1 MASSEVLDFELLLAP
16 IAGDNPTGVSL
27 RDDYSPTSSYN
38 TIKTARDAARAAER
52 QMVMTGDAPVG
63 PVAGWEPILKLG
75 TKILG
80 EESKNLE
87 VAAWLT
93 EALVRKYGF
102 AGLRDGFRL
111 LRELSERFWDGLYP
125 LPDEDGVIARVAPL
139 TGLNGQESDGVLL
152 KPIANIPITARGAQ
166 RPFTLADYKRACEI
180 SGISDPEKRARMID
194 QGMPT
199 LEKFEQAS
207 RETSAEFWR
216 DLVEDLEACREEFH
230 RLCDIIEE
238 KCGKDDDGFS
248 LAPPTSNIR
257 NALEKAHEDVLNL
270 SRGRLADSSAQTA
283 EAGES
288 TMLVAS
294 DANTPMVGGTVAG
307 SVASRVQTREDAFR
321 LLLQVAE
328 FFKRTEP
335 HSPVSYALEQ
345 AVRWGKMPLP
355 DLWAELVPDESAR
368 SQLFKIVGI
377 QPPEAHADY

>member
-16 IAGDNPTGVSL
+16 IAGDNPAGISL
-27 RDDYSPTSSYN
+27 RDDYSPNSSYN
-38 TIKTARDAARAAER
+38 TIKTARDAARATER
-52 QMVMTGDAPVG
+52 QMIMDGEGASAP
-63 PVAGWEPILKLG
+63 AAEWEPILKQG

-93 EALVRKYGF
+93 EALVRKFGF

-125 LPDEDGVIARVAPL
+125 LPDEDGMIARVAPL

-152 KPIANIPITARGAQ
+152 KPIANIPITAAGTH

-180 SGISDPEKRARMID
+180 SGVSDPEKRARMID

-199 LEKFEQAS
+199 LEMFEQAS
-207 RETSAEFWR
+207 HETPADFFR
-216 DLVEDLEACREEFH
+216 DLVEDLEACREEF
-230 RLCDIIEE
+230 RLLCDVLDE
-238 KCGKDDDGFS
+238 KCGKDEDGFS

-257 NALEKAHEDVLNL
+257 NALEKAHEDVVNL
-270 SRGRLADSSAQTA
+270 SRGHLAESMPQTA
-283 EAGES
+283 ASGE
-288 TMLVAS
+288 TAMLVAS
-294 DANTPMVGGTVAG
+294 AANAPMVGGTVAG

-321 LLLQVAE
+321 LLLQVAD

-345 AVRWGKMPLP
+345 AVRWGKLPLP

-368 SQLFKIVGI
+368 AQLFKIVGI
-377 QPPEAHADY
+377 QPPESHAD

>member
-16 IAGDNPTGVSL
+16 IAGDNPAGVSL

-52 QMVMTGDAPVG
+52 QMVMSGDVPVG
-63 PVAGWEPILKLG
+63 PVAGWEPILKQG

-80 EESKNLE
+80 AESKSLE

-93 EALVRKYGF
+93 EALVRKHGF

-111 LRELSERFWDGLYP
+111 LRELSEHFWDGLYP

-152 KPIANIPITARGAQ
+152 KPIANIPITAPGTQ
-166 RPFTLADYKRACEI
+166 QPFTLADYKRACEI
-180 SGISDPEKRARMID
+180 SGVSDPEKRARMID

-199 LEKFEQAS
+199 LEMFEQAS
-207 RETSAEFWR
+207 RETSAEFFR
-216 DLVEDLEACREEFH
+216 NLVEDLEACREEYR
-230 RLCDIIEE
+230 RLCDILEE

-270 SRGRLADSSAQTA
+270 SRGNLADSTAQTA

-368 SQLFKIVGI
+368 NQLFKIVGI
-377 QPPEAHADY
+377 QPPDGHAD